1 MNEKVN
7 INFKAMRT
15 AVKAYAKEKAKT
27 AGSSVIYLQDKKVIE
42 ENLQTAKKTV
52 VLTAV
57 EY

>member
-15 AVKAYAKEKAKT
+15 AVKAYAKEKAKK
-27 AGSSVIYLQDKKVIE
+27 AGGSVVYLQDKKIIE
-42 ENLQTAKKTV
+42 ENLQTSKKTV
-52 VLTAV
+52 VLTGV